1 MFAAKVNIVR
11 RTVIDDLLSLEVV
24 GHSFERVEGRG
35 GEGMGGEEGG
45 RGKWPSVE
53 IINSVRSGQS
63 NCQYTKQAKF
73 GYPPVLLIK
82 TRQIVLEMKLDAPEG
97 R

>member
-35 GEGMGGEEGG
+35 GEERREGG